1 MSSQLYFIK
10 NSPNV
15 PPIRGAGSQK
25 DDYDSSDLSSNE
37 SKTSSG
43 GDDSDA
49 PSRRFSSGSDTSLS
63 EIDDRIQKAMKNKK
77 MSKRKTPLSHKKVT
91 SPPLMTAKTKVYP
104 MTITKLPPEVI
115 QVSAESPKS
124 PSSPSPEPIQ
134 PSMHRD
140 DITVKLI
147 ERSVISGPVLEPP
160 PKLIE
165 LKIESYSD
173 SMINGLRPATSPTL
187 SSSHSPSPSVRKT
200 RGKSAER
207 VRKEE
212 RSKREV
218 QKILAQVREEN
229 EWEYMKCGL
238 L

>member
-77 MSKRKTPLSHKKVT
+77 MI
-91 SPPLMTAKTKVYP
+91 YP
-104 MTITKLPPEVI
+104 MTITKLPLEVI

-124 PSSPSPEPIQ
+124 PSSPSPEPVQ
-134 PSMHRD
+134 PSMHED

-187 SSSHSPSPSVRKT
+187 SSSHSPSPSLRKT